1 MCLFTRTIYD
11 KLSLTVLLKLT
22 ACDLSTTLFL
32 KGYRFEQ
39 ATTSSQ
45 DLGYREPDAVENRG

>member
-32 KGYRFEQ
+32 KGHRFEQ
-39 ATTSSQ
+39 TAIGRQ
-45 DLGYREPDAVENRG
+45 NLGICQPDAF